1 MRYLAAALVLIMGCG
16 TPGATSRRLKPEVQ
30 APPETWAGVA
40 SIAVL
45 PPDNWTLDA
54 GLEFIT
60 WYRAVAHEIL
70 REKGYRITPLA
81 DVNRFFLKRGYNLA
95 GEAGNHTTPELAQ
108 HFGVDAVLIW
118 AITSKDPKLMFSL
131 EKADGTPLWC
141 TGEVLLSLKY
151 VAVTGGSYQGRDA
164 EIALALGEILRHM
177 PARP

>member
-1 MRYLAAALVLIMGCG
+1 MRYLAAALVLVAGCG
-16 TPGATSRRLKPEVQ
+16 APGATSRRLKPEVQ
-30 APPETWAGVA
+30 APPEAWAGVA

-45 PPDNWTLDA
+45 PPDNWTMDV
-54 GLEFIT
+54 GLEYIT

-70 REKGYRITPLA
+70 REKGYRVTPLV
-81 DVNRFFLKRGYNLA
+81 DINRFFLKNGFNLA
-95 GEAGNHTTPELAQ
+95 GEAGSYTTPELAK

-151 VAVTGGSYQGRDA
+151 VAVSGGGFNGRDA

-177 PARP
+177 PSKP